1 LATFPHEPLAH
12 PTDEQTLSAAFGWL
26 RRLLAW
32 QVELTRHTF
41 GPLADDEYRGLY
53 IPDAEADLL
62 TAEPAPIPA
71 ELALRRAE
79 LADERAALDRAWEAA
94 EAAGRSIPLR
104 RLARLFG
111 LGPFE
116 LDLLLLVLAPE
127 LDLRF
132 ERVYAYIQDD
142 VTRKRPSVDLALRL
156 LCADPAARLRA
167 RAAFDGDAP
176 LLRFRLVQL
185 LDDGQRS
192 PLLLARYVKAD
203 DRVVAELLG
212 QPALDAQI
220 APFVTLAGIAS
231 QIVQRSGPLPQHD
244 SGLASSTSM
253 PCNPGTLDAL
263 VLPPGLAERLRQAR
277 AAHSGGLVLA
287 LQGGYGSGRRAIA
300 AALCAEEGAPL
311 LQVDLPRLQA
321 SESIAPA
328 EAAARIV
335 REATL
340 RGAGLLLAGADG
352 VLHDEQNGPWRAALL
367 GALDSFA
374 GLCVLAVE
382 RPWEARGLLRRAAF
396 LRLEL
401 PAPGFGER
409 EAIWQERLAAASPD
423 PATLQALA
431 STFRLSGG
439 QIRDAAA
446 MARALARW
454 RSGNGAAPTRQ
465 ELLAACRAQSSGR
478 LNALAN
484 KIPSSYAWTDI
495 VLPAD
500 QVALLQEICIQVKHR
515 RTVLERW
522 GFDRRL
528 AMGKGVNVLFA
539 GPSGTGKTMAAE
551 IIASDLGLELY
562 KVDLASMV
570 SKYIGETE
578 KNLDKVFTAARE
590 ANALLFFDEA
600 DAIFGKRSEVKDAHD
615 RYANIEVGYLLQKM
629 EEYDG
634 VVILATNLRKNLD
647 DAFVRRLHVA
657 IDFPFPE
664 EADRLGIWRRV
675 FPVEAPLA
683 DDVDVAFLAKQ
694 FKLAGGNIRNI
705 ALLAAY
711 MAAEDGETIRMSHVI
726 RAVKREYQKLGK
738 LVTEAEFGPFLV
750 RR

>member
-1 LATFPHEPLAH
+1 MITEPLAA
-12 PTDEQTLSAAFGWL
+12 PMRAAPLQAALGWL

-32 QVELTRHTF
+32 QVEYTRRTF
-41 GPLADDEYRGLY
+41 GALADDEYRGLY

-62 TAEPAPIPA
+62 TAAVPAMPA
-71 ELALRRAE
+71 DLAERRAQ
-79 LADERAALDRAWEAA
+79 LADERAAMELAWADA
-94 EAAGRSIPLR
+94 EAAGEDVPLR
-104 RLARLFG
+104 RVARLFR

-116 LDLLLLVLAPE
+116 ADVLLLALAPE

-176 LLRFRLVQL
+176 LLRGRLVQL
-185 LDDGQRS
+185 VEDGQRHA
-192 PLLLARYVKAD
+192 PLLARYLKAD
-203 DRVVAELLG
+203 DRIVAELLG
-212 QPALDAQI
+212 QPALDPQ
-220 APFVTLAGIAS
+220 LAAY
-231 QIVQRSGPLPQHD
+231 IVETRP
-244 SGLASSTSM
+244 TR
-253 PCNPGTLDAL
+253 TLDNL
-263 VLPPGLAERLRQAR
+263 VLAPGLADRLRQAT

-287 LQGGYGSGRRAIA
+287 LQGGYGSGRRAVA
-300 AALCAEEGAPL
+300 EALCAELGAPL
-311 LQVDLPRLQA
+311 VHVDLPRLVA
-321 SESIAPA
+321 SESLAPA
-328 EAAARIV
+328 EAAARLT
-335 REATL
+335 REAAL
-340 RGAGLLLAGADG
+340 RGAGLLLAGADA
-352 VLHDEQNGPWRAALL
+352 VLHDESAGPWRAALL
-367 GALDSFA
+367 GALDSFV

-401 PAPGFGER
+401 PAPGYGER
-409 EAIWQERLAAASPD
+409 ETIWQQRLAAASPG
-423 PATLQALA
+423 PEELQSLA

-446 MARALARW
+446 MARSLARW
-454 RSGNGAAPTRQ
+454 RSGNGAPPTRQ

-484 KIPSSYAWTDI
+484 KIRISYSWDDI

-500 QVALLQEICIQVKHR
+500 QMALMQEICIQVKHR

-522 GFDRRL
+522 GFDKRL

-551 IIASDLGLELY
+551 IIGSDLGLELY

-578 KNLDKVFTAARE
+578 KNLEKVFTAARE

-664 EADRLGIWRRV
+664 EPDRKRIWQVV
-675 FPVEAPLA
+675 FPTDAPLA
-683 DDVDVAFLAKQ
+683 ADVDLGFMAKQ

-705 ALLAAY
+705 ALLSAY
-711 MAAEDGETIRMSHVI
+711 LAAEDGGPIAMAHMI
-726 RAVKREYQKLGK
+726 KAVKREYQKLGK
-738 LVTEAEFGPFLV
+738 LITEAEFGAYLAKAKGLALAQM
-750 RR
+750 